1 MKKTG
6 SLKAA
11 LEKLGNS
18 KKVLR
23 VGFLETAKYD
33 NAEGEALPVA
43 QVAYWNEYGAI
54 INVPARK
61 QTIYRSLNEKTGNF
75 NRNGKFVKRDKS
87 NFASEHDVP
96 AHTIKIPPRPFFR
109 KTIAE
114 NSSEWGKQVAQLLK
128 ANNYDADAALNELGD
143 HIKGQLTESIL
154 SYEDPPNAPSTIRKK
169 GFNAPLRDT
178 GTMARSID
186 YEVTDDE
193 S

>member
-23 VGFLETAKYD
+23 VGFLETATYA
-33 NAEGEALPVA
+33 NSEGEALPVA
-43 QVAYWNEYGAI
+43 QVAYWNEYGTE
-54 INVPARK
+54 N
-61 QTIYRSLNEKTGNF
+61 
-75 NRNGKFVKRDKS
+75 
-87 NFASEHDVP
+87 
-96 AHTIKIPPRPFFR
+96 IPPRPFFR

-114 NSSEWGKQVAQLLK
+114 NSSEWGKQVGQLLK
-128 ANNYDADAALNELGD
+128 ANNYDADAALNKMGE

>member
-43 QVAYWNEYGAI
+43 QVAYWNEYGAT

-87 NFASEHDVP
+87 NFAS
-96 AHTIKIPPRPFFR
+96 
-109 KTIAE
+109 
-114 NSSEWGKQVAQLLK
+114 
-128 ANNYDADAALNELGD
+128 
-143 HIKGQLTESIL
+143 
-154 SYEDPPNAPSTIRKK
+154 
-169 GFNAPLRDT
+169 
-178 GTMARSID
+178 
-186 YEVTDDE
+186 
-193 S
+193 